1 MSTHAAAMPVA
12 SDDRLSRQESTST
25 TAPLLELQDVHAGYD
40 RAVIL
45 EGVSF
50 TLAQGSSL
58 ALLGRNG
65 VGKSTLIGTLM
76 GATRLHRGSIHFEGK
91 PLHTVPAHRRA
102 AAGLGWVAQERWIFP
117 SLSVRENLTVAAR
130 KGLWTLARIFE
141 LFPRIEERQH
151 NLGNQLSGG
160 EQQML
165 AIARALML
173 QPRLLLLDEPLEG
186 LAPVIVEQLT
196 HAIQAMA
203 SSGELSLILVEQH
216 AQQALAMTRQAL
228 VMDRGRVVYDGD
240 SAGLLADTARLERLI
255 GLG

>member
-1 MSTHAAAMPVA
+1 MSAPAT
-12 SDDRLSRQESTST
+12 
-25 TAPLLELQDVHAGYD
+25 PLLQLDGVYAGYD

-45 EGVSF
+45 EDVS
-50 TLAQGSSL
+50 LRLDAGSSL

-76 GATRLHRGSIHFEGK
+76 GATRLHKGSMTFEGR
-91 PLHTVPAHRRA
+91 PLHTLAPHRRA

-117 SLSVRENLTVAAR
+117 SLNVKENLTVAAR
-130 KGLWTLARIFE
+130 PGAWTLARIFQ

-151 NLGNQLSGG
+151 NMGNQLSGG

-196 HAIQAMA
+196 DAIRQMA
-203 SSGELSLILVEQH
+203 ASGDLSVLLVEQH
-216 AQQALAMTRQAL
+216 AQQALAMTRQAV
-228 VMDRGRVVYDGD
+228 VMDRGRVVYDGSSVD
-240 SAGLLADTARLERLI
+240 LLADPARLERLI

>member
-1 MSTHAAAMPVA
+1 M
-12 SDDRLSRQESTST
+12 R
-25 TAPLLELQDVHAGYD
+25 PLLQFEQVSAGYD

-45 EGVSF
+45 DDVSF
-50 TLAQGSSL
+50 TLEEGHSV

-65 VGKSTLIGTLM
+65 VGKSTLIGTIM
-76 GATRLHRGSIHFEGK
+76 GATRLHRGAIQFAGA
-91 PLHTVPAHRRA
+91 PLHTIAPHRRA
-102 AAGLGWVAQERWIFP
+102 AAGLGWVAQERWVFP

-130 KGLWTLARIFE
+130 RGPWTLQRIHA
-141 LFPRIEERQH
+141 LFPRLQERSA
-151 NLGNQLSGG
+151 NMGNQLSGG

-196 HAIQAMA
+196 EAIGTM
-203 SSGELSLILVEQH
+203 SRTGDLSLLLVEQH
-216 AQQALAMTRQAL
+216 AHQALAMTRHAI
-228 VMDRGRVVYDGD
+228 VMDRGRIVHDGS
-240 SAGLLADTARLERLI
+240 SAELLADRGRLEAMI